1 MTVLEAFDSAI
12 RQVGPAAFFFL
23 GLAAMLEYLLPPFP
37 GDSVVLLGGIY
48 AVRGQQPYWLVFVAV
63 LAGSLL
69 GALINFTIGQWIGA
83 RVERNPDR
91 KTVLGL
97 SMRSLHD
104 AEARMRRY
112 GGWLIATNR
121 FIPGIRGLFFV
132 AAGMS
137 GMPRGRVMALGALS
151 AAAHS
156 ALLLLLGVALGG
168 NFERISALLGG
179 WQRAAF
185 GLMAVAALAL
195 AVRWMSR
202 RKVRVL
208 IKRRL
213 SRVLASL
220 RSRLARRKKNNVATP

>member
-1 MTVLEAFDSAI
+1 VTVLEAFDSAI

-23 GLAAMLEYLLPPFP
+23 GLAAMLEYLIPPVP
-37 GDSVVLLGGIY
+37 GDSVVLLGGVY

-69 GALINFTIGQWIGA
+69 GALANFTIGQWLGA

-91 KTVLGL
+91 KTVLGI
-97 SMRSLHD
+97 SMQSLHD

-112 GGWLIATNR
+112 GDWLIAVNR

-137 GMPRGRVMALGALS
+137 GMRRGRVMALGALS

-156 ALLLLLGVALGG
+156 ALLLLLGIALGG
-168 NFERISALLGG
+168 NVERITAFVGG
-179 WQRAAF
+179 WQRAVA
-185 GLMAVAALAL
+185 GLMAVAVLAL
-195 AVRWMSR
+195 VVRWMSK
-202 RKVRVL
+202 RKVLAL
-208 IKRRL
+208 I
-213 SRVLASL
+213 
-220 RSRLARRKKNNVATP
+220 RSWFSRRKKNNVATP